1 MAETGRPT
9 VMTEDVLHKL
19 EEAFLLGCTDE
30 EATFYA
36 DIGMSTL
43 YKYQN
48 EHPEFVD
55 RKEQLKNNPI
65 FLARKSVIEGFS
77 NHELAL
83 KFLERKKKDEFS
95 LRQELVGKDGGALV
109 PNNDEEIK
117 ELSNKF
123 NEFLKQHS

>member
-1 MAETGRPT
+1 MAEVGRPT
-9 VMTEDVLHKL
+9 LMTENTLQKL

-30 EATFYA
+30 EACFYA
-36 DIGMSTL
+36 DIGKSTL
-43 YKYQN
+43 YNYQN
-48 EHPEFVD
+48 DHPEFVE

-95 LRQELVGKDGGALV
+95 LRQELVGKDGDALV
-109 PNNDEEIK
+109 PNNSEEIK
-117 ELSNKF
+117 ELSDKF